1 MITTKDL
8 IKDIKL
14 SRINKCLVV
23 TSIPCNTPY
32 IDKESPN
39 GCLGC
44 GMMDWLTFATEK
56 ECNDAYMKQHPN
68 EFDSNG
74 KYIGI

>member
-8 IKDIKL
+8 IKDIKHA
-14 SRINKCLVV
+14 RISKCWVV
-23 TSIPCNTPY
+23 TCLPCECNKNS
-32 IDKESPN
+32 DECDN
-39 GCLGC
+39 C
-44 GMMDWLTFATEK
+44 GILDWWLAFDTEK